1 MTATKAEPTP
11 DDAIARPSTDRPRLR
26 RPSTSLV
33 LAALALLALPAVADP
48 IALRRYAGLIVLS
61 LGVLG
66 VVVATGYG
74 GLISLGH
81 GVFVGLGAFTMG
93 SLLDQARLP
102 FLVALPLTF
111 VATSAVGWM
120 LGLPALR
127 IKGIY
132 LALVT
137 LGVGILF
144 PALAKQFPTFSG
156 GVSGRAIDAEFNPPA
171 WTGLDESQTVL
182 WRYLFCLA
190 VCALMFWLTANVLN
204 GPVGRGMQAV
214 RDDETAAASFGV
226 NLTRT
231 KAGAFGLSAGLAGVG
246 GALQVVLFPFISH
259 EQYTIF
265 LSFRLY
271 AAALLGGVAT
281 LAGAVWGV
289 VALVLIPAINNTFDL
304 LDNDVLVFGV
314 GLIILTFVSPDGI
327 AGLLSRAT
335 ASRGGSEQIT
345 RFWRNVRSR
354 YSG

>member
-1 MTATKAEPTP
+1 MNW
-11 DDAIARPSTDRPRLR
+11 
-26 RPSTSLV
+26 V
-33 LAALALLALPAVADP
+33 AALLPSRIILLVAAMLLLLPVVADP
-48 IALRRYAGLIVLS
+48 IALRRYGSLIVLS

-81 GVFVGLGAFTMG
+81 GVFVGIGAFAMG
-93 SLLDQARLP
+93 ALLDYAELP

-111 VATSAVGWM
+111 VITSAIGWM

-132 LALVT
+132 LALLT
-137 LGVGILF
+137 MGVGILF
-144 PALAKQFPTFSG
+144 PALAKQFPKLSG
-156 GVSGRAIDAEFNPPA
+156 GVSGRPIESEFNPPA
-171 WTGLDESQTVL
+171 WTGLSENQTVV
-182 WRYLFCLA
+182 WRYLFCVV
-190 VCALMFWLTANVLN
+190 VCALMFWLTSNVLN
-204 GPVGRGMQAV
+204 GPVGRAMQAV

-226 NLTRT
+226 HLTRI

-246 GALQVVLFPFISH
+246 GALQVILFPFVSH

-289 VALVLIPAINNTFDL
+289 VALVLIPAVNNTLQL
-304 LDNDVLVFGV
+304 LENDVLVFGV
-314 GLIILTFVSPDGI
+314 GLIVLTFVSPDGI
-327 AGLLSRAT
+327 AGLVD
-335 ASRGGSEQIT
+335 RGRGSDRPARLWKT
-345 RFWRNVRSR
+345 VRVR
-354 YSG
+354 YSAGRVR